1 MTIVAPINS
10 LDNETL
16 LTQQDLLLQQVLR
29 IHEEPYRYFD
39 DWQIHSMLTVKPVQ
53 YLDHLL
59 ELLESLASG
68 ESSLQLPHKLVF
80 DDEDKFS
87 DFRVMPCVINHPER
101 IRKTVKLVG
110 TNGPQQQVPDQIT
123 VGKAFALDE
132 KENFVSAGFAGC
144 ILSSARTGACVATAV
159 RLLADSAERITIV
172 GAGRVGYYAGLYI
185 AALGKAKEI
194 SVCDS
199 VEGRAENTAQLLQ
212 QSYPELKI
220 SVSSLDDYQ
229 ADVVVLATDS
239 HEAIYGHDHKLA
251 DLVVS
256 VGADTH
262 WQHEVSEQLLGQVSI
277 CVDTLDSF
285 NCGDLRQWHAND
297 GIVQDNVTDLLTLLR
312 ERSEVQKPALF
323 ISTGSALFD
332 NLTIDYLL
340 QHEVELTEGL

>member
-1 MTIVAPINS
+1 MT
-10 LDNETL
+10 EKK
-16 LTQQDLLLQQVLR
+16 LLLQQVLR
-29 IHEEPYRYFD
+29 VHDEPYRYFD
-39 DWQIHSMLTVKPVQ
+39 DWEVHSMLTAKPVQ

-59 ELLESLASG
+59 SLLKSLASG

-101 IRKTVKLVG
+101 VRKTVKLVG

-144 ILSSARTGACVATAV
+144 LLSSARTGACVATAV
-159 RLLADSAERITIV
+159 RLLAKSAERIAIV
-172 GAGRVGYYAGLYI
+172 GAGRVGYYAALYI
-185 AALGKAKEI
+185 AALGEAKEI

-199 VEGRAENTAQLLQ
+199 IKSRAESTVQLLQ
-212 QSYPELKI
+212 QMYPAL
-220 SVSSLDDYQ
+220 SVTVSSMDDYQ

-239 HEAIYGHDHKLA
+239 HEAIYGNDHEPA
-251 DLVVS
+251 DFVVS

-262 WQHEVSEQLLGQVSI
+262 WQHEVSEQLHDQVSI

-297 GIVQDNVTDLLTLLR
+297 RIVQDNVIDLLTLLR
-312 ERSEVQKPALF
+312 ERPEVQRPALF

-340 QHEVELTEGL
+340 QHEKELAGDLQ